1 MRIIID
7 GERVPVNIRVNRD
20 LLLALKSMAKT
31 LHWRIRYDA
40 ANEVIHVFSPSYTP
54 PSDPSMVPDI
64 LEPESNRLTGKVV
77 CIDPGH
83 GGSDP
88 GAIGPSGTLE
98 KDNNLAIALLL
109 REKLEANGCT
119 VLMTRDND
127 TDVYG
132 PNASAS
138 EELGARVDI
147 ANEAGADIFV
157 SIHND
162 AFTNSAA
169 SGTTTYHYGHDASI
183 NLANYIQKCVVHEL
197 GTKDRNVRF
206 GSFYVI
212 RYTNMPSVLVE
223 VAFISNPEEELLLAS
238 CDGRTKAAQSICE
251 GIMKYFKV

>member
-1 MRIIID
+1 MRIIIN
-7 GERVPVNIRVNRD
+7 GERVPVNVGVNRD
-20 LLLALKSMAKT
+20 LLLALKNIAKT
-31 LHWRIRYDA
+31 LRWRIRYDA
-40 ANEVIHVFSPSYTP
+40 AKEIIYFYTNDYNLQTDQQIMTDCP
-54 PSDPSMVPDI
+54 
-64 LEPESNRLTGKVV
+64 EPESHRLAGKII

-98 KDNNLAIALLL
+98 KDNTLAISLLL

-119 VLMTRDND
+119 VIMTRDCD

-132 PNASAS
+132 PDASAS
-138 EELGARVDI
+138 EELGARVEF
-147 ANEAGADIFV
+147 ANDAGADIFV

-162 AFTNSAA
+162 AFTSSKA
-169 SGTTTYHYGHDASI
+169 SGTTTFHYGRNAAI
-183 NLANYIQKCVVHEL
+183 NLASCVQKSLVNEL
-197 GTKDRNVRF
+197 RTNDRGVRF

-212 RYTNMPSVLVE
+212 RYTDMPSILVE

-238 CDGRTKAAQSICE
+238 SDGRAKIAQSICD